1 MTYIDDIVT
10 FIATAEPKADDRSSQ
25 HGWEAVQ
32 AAVDA
37 AAEHC
42 PDADTSLAYVVG
54 CAVAEQ
60 VAAVLDSAESGGQER
75 SDPGIGTGGQ
85 ERSDPGTDTG
95 GGWSRRSVAG
105 VIGAGAAVGRLLRF
119 DDAKLRHL
127 LGLCATQ
134 ATGLRSLDDTE
145 AGTLQVAKAA
155 ADAVEAVLL
164 VSNGFTSSADGLTG
178 RRGLFALMSPGA
190 APPSTFDGATRSGEV
205 RHGQ

>member
-10 FIATAEPKADDRSSQ
+10 FIATAEPKADDQSPQ
-25 HGWEAVQ
+25 HGWGAVR
-32 AAVDA
+32 AAVDV
-37 AAEHC
+37 AAEHS
-42 PDADTSLAYVVG
+42 PDADTMLAYVVG

-60 VAAVLDSAESGGQER
+60 VAAVLDS
-75 SDPGIGTGGQ
+75 
-85 ERSDPGTDTG
+85 TDTSD
-95 GGWSRRSVAG
+95 GWSRRSVAG

-119 DDAKLRHL
+119 DDAKVRHL

-155 ADAVEAVLL
+155 ADAVEAALL

-178 RRGLFALMSPGA
+178 RRGLFALMAPGA
-190 APPSTFDGATRSGEV
+190 APPSTFDGGTRSEEMH
-205 RHGQ
+205 HGQ

>member
-10 FIATAEPKADDRSSQ
+10 FIATAEPTVNDQSPP
-25 HGWEAVQ
+25 HGWGAVR

-37 AAEHC
+37 AAQHS
-42 PDADTSLAYVVG
+42 PDADTSLAYAVG

-60 VAAVLDSAESGGQER
+60 VAAVLDSTESA
-75 SDPGIGTGGQ
+75 D
-85 ERSDPGTDTG
+85 
-95 GGWSRRSVAG
+95 GWSRRSVAG
-105 VIGAGAAVGRLLRF
+105 AIGAGAAVGRLLEF

-145 AGTLQVAKAA
+145 TGALQVAKAA
-155 ADAVEAVLL
+155 ADAVEAALL

-178 RRGLFALMSPGA
+178 RRGLFALMAAGA
-190 APPSTFDGATRSGEV
+190 GPPSTFGGGTGSKVAHHGE
-205 RHGQ
+205 